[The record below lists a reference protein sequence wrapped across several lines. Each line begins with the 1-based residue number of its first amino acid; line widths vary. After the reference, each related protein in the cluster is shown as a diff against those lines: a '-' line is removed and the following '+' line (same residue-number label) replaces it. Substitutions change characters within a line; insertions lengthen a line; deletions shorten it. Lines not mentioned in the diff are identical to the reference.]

1 MSADFILATSDG
13 LNDSQQIA
21 RQMDRNLVTGLLAWI
36 VEFRKFCNEDADV
49 LPHLQQIDL
58 CAEAHILCTKY

>member
-21 RQMDRNLVTGLLAWI
+21 RQMDRNLITGLLAWI
-36 VEFRKFCNEDADV
+36 IVCNEDADV

-58 CAEAHILCTKY
+58 CAKSSHVMH